1 MKCNIPVYPFKAAI
15 ISQSRKHAGPTQ
27 TQIVQ
32 AAAVE
37 QRMTGIG
44 IYPRPGICS
53 EPSVAKGVD

>member
-1 MKCNIPVYPFKAAI
+1 MKCNNPVYHSVAATT
-15 ISQSRKHAGPTQ
+15 SQSRKPAGPTQ
-27 TQIVQ
+27 TQIIQ

-44 IYPRPGICS
+44 IYPRTGIFS